1 VVPRKPFEP
10 DPGHAGEGTGRF
22 PHANLG
28 LSCQAHWTAPFV
40 VAVGNGL
47 LTHAAVQRKLAKE
60 FSAQHALICFR

>member
-28 LSCQAHWTAPFV
+28 LSCQAHWTAFFV
-40 VAVGNGL
+40 VAVGIGL
-47 LTHAAVQRKLAKE
+47 LPHAAV
-60 FSAQHALICFR
+60 